1 MANID
6 EKNILI
12 ENTKKYAYQLW
23 SLIAHQ
29 FEQEIS
35 NNERVLSQDATQNV
49 YPKKKWLINLLF
61 FSHFF
66 F

>member
-6 EKNILI
+6 EKNILL

-35 NNERVLSQDATQNV
+35 NNERVLSQGAPQTVHPQ
-49 YPKKKWLINLLF
+49 KKMVN
-61 FSHFF
+61 
-66 F
+66 